1 MTVSYVEPSYVN
13 LASRRLNALSPLGR
27 DEEALLRQAAVSTRT
42 FSARSDILREGQPVP
57 QPHIILEGW
66 AYRSRILSDGRR
78 QIQQFL
84 LPGDLIGMCRHA
96 DPVALTTISAQTS
109 VMLCAAPQPLAD
121 REFGLA
127 EAYARSNSLEEGY
140 LLRHIT
146 RLGRMSAYERIVDWM
161 MEISERLVRA
171 GAGSGDSFAFPVT
184 QELMADLLG
193 LTNVHVNRML
203 QALLRDG
210 LLKVH
215 GGWVSILD
223 RPACERLSESTWG
236 VQSGHRRGAAARFL

>member
-1 MTVSYVEPSYVN
+1 MTVIALEPSYVN
-13 LASRRLNALSPLGR
+13 PAFRRLNALSPLDR
-27 DEEALLRQAAVSTRT
+27 EEEALLWQAAASTRT
-42 FSARSDILREGQPVP
+42 FSARSDILREGQPIP

-84 LPGDLIGMCRHA
+84 LPGDLIGMYQHA
-96 DPVALTTISAQTS
+96 DPVALTTISAQTN
-109 VMLCAAPQPLAD
+109 VVLCAAPEPLAGHGS
-121 REFGLA
+121 GLA
-127 EAYARSNSLEEGY
+127 EAYARSRSLEEGY

-146 RLGRMSAYERIVDWM
+146 RLGRLSAYERIVDWM
-161 MEISERLVRA
+161 MEVSERLVRA
-171 GAGSGDSFAFPVT
+171 GASSGDSFAFPVT

-215 GGWVSILD
+215 GGWASILD
-223 RPACERLSESTWG
+223 RPACERLSETTWG
-236 VQSGHRRGAAARFL
+236 VASGHRRGAAARFL